1 MPGPAVAIAGA
12 SLGSAAMGA
21 SASKKAGEQAARSAD
36 AATALQ
42 REIYTDTTE
51 RFKPYVEAGG
61 NALQAVLYEMGLGA
75 RPTFGGSTPGV
86 EEFTETLPAGQPG
99 QGVALPPSGMGFGGR
114 DGAEKRAAAEAAAA
128 AAQPSSV
135 TRFRVNGQ
143 NFDTRSAAEE
153 YAAANK
159 TGGIEYGGYTETP
172 MARYLLE
179 KGVDSIDASAA
190 SRGNLF
196 SGATLQALEDNR
208 REVITADTDKY
219 FARLA
224 GITDMG
230 LGAAGNQASAGANF
244 ANSASQTMMQAGQA
258 RAQGTL
264 GAASAWQTGISDI
277 AGTAGYFGWGGN
289 SNPMAAYTSP
299 TMASSPRPMANP
311 RF

>member
-61 NALQAVLYEMGLGA
+61 NALQAVLYEMGLA
-75 RPTFGGSTPGV
+75 PRPSFGGSTPGI
-86 EEFTETLPAGQPG
+86 EEVTTTIPAAGGGGPAQAPGGDGNGAFALGGNGILAPQPTT
-99 QGVALPPSGMGFGGR
+99 ST
-114 DGAEKRAAAEAAAA
+114 
-128 AAQPSSV
+128 S
-135 TRFRVNGQ
+135 FRVNGQ

-159 TGGIEYGGYTETP
+159 TGGMEYDGYTETP

-230 LGAAGNQASAGANF
+230 LGAAGNQASAGSNF
-244 ANSASQTMMQAGQA
+244 ASGASQTMMQAGQA

-277 AGTAGYFGWGGN
+277 AGTYGYFQGT
-289 SNPMAAYTSP
+289 NPMAAYTAP